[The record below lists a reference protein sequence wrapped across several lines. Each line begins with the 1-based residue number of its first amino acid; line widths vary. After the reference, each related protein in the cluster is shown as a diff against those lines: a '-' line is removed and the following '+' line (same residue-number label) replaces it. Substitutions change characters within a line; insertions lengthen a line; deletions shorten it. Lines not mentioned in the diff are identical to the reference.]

1 MTDTESKV
9 RRIAEWMGLEGF
21 YSWVGT
27 PAGDLLCYAT
37 STKYF
42 APHLNGPVPAA
53 DRERVMLAMHNKV
66 SHTPYDFGDGNYGW
80 LITERLVNPHLRH
93 IWEADV
99 GSPSLGLA
107 FIDAVCQYLDAQA
120 GE

>member
-1 MTDTESKV
+1 MTDTETKV
-9 RRIAEWMGLEGF
+9 RRIAEWMGSAAKIVDRYERDQD
-21 YSWVGT
+21 GT
-27 PAGDLLCYAT
+27 VAVIHDIDPLD
-37 STKYF
+37 S
-42 APHLNGPVPAA
+42 AA